1 MESHKSGLC
10 TLDSFQID
18 GNITFLL
25 QTQIL
30 PPDLDI
36 LRQILLKRRDL
47 LAIKM
52 PTAPSGALTER

>member
-18 GNITFLL
+18 GTITFLL

-36 LRQILLKRRDL
+36 LRQILLKRGDL